1 MDSEKFK
8 VFLKNQGKSAKSIE
22 RIVNFSADFDE
33 FMRKKGKSIDE
44 AAEADLYEFT
54 GRTKREIMKKKL
66 NLWGLIFYYEFTENE
81 KMKNLSRKL
90 RGSVSKKSSFPLKEF
105 VDVDK
110 NTVGKL
116 EAEGIK
122 DADKLLKTAFDKKS
136 VEILSEK
143 TGITEEQIVKLV
155 KLADLSR
162 LNGVKGIRAVLYY
175 NSGFD
180 TLEKIGESTPEEM
193 IERTKIYIEKTGFKG
208 IPPWG
213 KEARETIKMAKRL
226 KKIIDL

>member
-1 MDSEKFK
+1 MDSERFK
-8 VFLKNQGKSAKSIE
+8 IFLKKRGKSVNAIE

-33 FMRKKGKSIDE
+33 FMRKKEKSIDE
-44 AAEADLYEFT
+44 ATEADLYEFT

-66 NLWGLIFYYEFTENE
+66 NLWGLIPYYEFTENE
-81 KMKNLSRKL
+81 KMKNLTQEL
-90 RGSVSKKSSFPLKEF
+90 RESVLKKSSFPLKKF
-105 VDVDK
+105 VAVDK
-110 NTVGKL
+110 NAVEKL
-116 EAEGIK
+116 ATEGIK
-122 DADKLLKTAFDKKS
+122 DADKLLKAAFDKKS

-143 TGITEEQIVKLV
+143 TEVTEEQIIKLV

-193 IERTKIYIEKTGFKG
+193 IERTKTYIKKTGFKG
-208 IPPWG
+208 VSPWE

>member
-1 MDSEKFK
+1 MDSERFRI
-8 VFLKNQGKSAKSIE
+8 FLKKRGKSANSIE

-33 FMRKKGKSIDE
+33 FMRKKEKSIDE
-44 AAEADLYEFT
+44 AVEVDLYEFI

-66 NLWGLIFYYEFTENE
+66 NLWGLISYYEFTGNE
-81 KMKNLSRKL
+81 KMKNLAREL
-90 RGSVSKKSSFPLKEF
+90 RESVSKKSSFSLKEF

-110 NTVGKL
+110 NTVEKL
-116 EAEGIK
+116 AVEGIK
-122 DADKLLKTAFDKKS
+122 DAAKLLKTAFDKKS

-180 TLEKIGESTPEEM
+180 TLEKIGESAPEEM
-193 IERTKIYIEKTGFKG
+193 IEGTKIYIEKTGFKG
-208 IPPWG
+208 IPPWE

-226 KKIIDL
+226 EKIIDL